1 MNDTVKY
8 HYSQCED
15 TKKAERITV
24 LPLINGLLSCN
35 SANHFIELCLGDAF
49 NSQFDAKAATSSPG
63 TPMSSRTIRQP
74 QNESALPCK

>member
-1 MNDTVKY
+1 MNYTVKY

-35 SANHFIELCLGDAF
+35 SANHFIELCLSDAF
-49 NSQFDAKAATSSPG
+49 NSQFDRLFILC
-63 TPMSSRTIRQP
+63 RTRIRGIGDQIINSGRKRFC
-74 QNESALPCK
+74 Q